1 MKKIRLEINDDD
13 YPEISERLKAAGFEI
28 VEEDEQYVLMEKD
41 IYVSY
46 LSVRD
51 KVGDRIHL
59 PVKDIIYME
68 SYGHNIDITTPKG
81 RYQSSESLKRLNELL
96 NPSEFVRISNSVI
109 INRNH
114 LKEIIPTL
122 TMKFMLRMSNNDIV
136 EVTRS
141 YYGSFRDYM
150 NI

>member
-1 MKKIRLEINDDD
+1 MKKIRLEISDGD
-13 YPEISERLKAAGFEI
+13 YLEISERLKNAGFEI
-28 VEEDEQYVLMEKD
+28 VEEDEHYVFKEKD
-41 IYVSY
+41 VYVSY
-46 LSVRD
+46 LSVKD
-51 KVGDRIHL
+51 KAGDRIHL
-59 PVKDIIYME
+59 SVKDIIYME
-68 SYGHNIDITTPKG
+68 SYGHNIDIVTPKG
-81 RYQSSESLKRLNELL
+81 RYQSTEPLKRLNELL

-109 INRNH
+109 ININH

-122 TMKFMLRMSNNDIV
+122 TMKFLLHMSNNDTV